1 MRNIDWIKNDLVEE
15 INQNELMS
23 KQHEKICT
31 ILNYVEHLLNCIE
44 ILISKSLID
53 LYISHNQFVLI
64 NKMLKDIWDER
75 RN

>member
-1 MRNIDWIKNDLVEE
+1 MI
-15 INQNELMS
+15 
-23 KQHEKICT
+23 KQHEKIFT
-31 ILNYVEHLLNCIE
+31 ILDYVEHLLNCIE